1 MFTGMD
7 ILLQMEIQLLLLVQ
21 ACIKVWCDPTDTNW
35 TTWINTDRPYFG
47 KGDDETVATI
57 RKRSYDICQGRDPVD
72 ARCRIVGQGFIFTS
86 RTMDYLANKLRVPCT
101 NQGLM
106 CINEDQLASYPGPA
120 CSDYEIQ
127 FLCPSKDTN
136 SVQGSGD
143 ISIIAVAAG
152 LSVILPIMCVIGM
165 HLCHHF
171 RRRRLEQRALT
182 QTRSGNEQES
192 VAIQTDYNFGP
203 PRYSQLFGPD
213 MSSSTLLRSAPS
225 LTSVRTAVTHVSDL
239 GRFSHFVIPNSSE
252 SRGSIDGNIY
262 QISHGSICDTPE
274 TSMAQ
279 VHSSNGRFPGMHV
292 SIFEMYPDT
301 STEQSTP
308 IYSTPPPSYS
318 DALVFLQ
325 SIDTKV
331 VLDSQSHDEKDNQE
345 QQQQEQEQQEQEQ
358 QVQEQDKEQ
367 EQTQVVRM

>member
-1 MFTGMD
+1 MFRRKD
-7 ILLQMEIQLLLLVQ
+7 ILLQMEIQLLVLVQ
-21 ACIKVWCDPTDTNW
+21 VFVKVWCDAADANW

-72 ARCRIVGQGFIFTS
+72 ARCRIVGQGFIFNS
-86 RTMDYLANKLRVPCT
+86 RTIDYLANKLRIPCT

-106 CINEDQLASYPGPA
+106 CVNDDQIISYPGPA

-127 FLCPSKDTN
+127 FLCPSKDAN

-143 ISIIAVAAG
+143 ISIIAIAAG

-171 RRRRLEQRALT
+171 RRRRLERRGLT
-182 QTRSGNEQES
+182 QTGSGNEQES

-213 MSSSTLLRSAPS
+213 MSPSTLIHTAPS
-225 LTSVRTAVTHVSDL
+225 LTSVRTSVTHVSDL
-239 GRFSHFVIPNSSE
+239 GHFSHFVISNSSE
-252 SRGSIDGNIY
+252 SSVDGNIY
-262 QISHGSICDTPE
+262 QISHGSICDTPDP
-274 TSMAQ
+274 SIAHGSQ
-279 VHSSNGRFPGMHV
+279 SRFPGMHI
-292 SIFEMYPDT
+292 SILERYPDT
-301 STEQSTP
+301 PTEQTTP

-325 SIDTKV
+325 SIDRKV
-331 VLDSQSHDEKDNQE
+331 VPDSQSRDEKDSQGQQ
-345 QQQQEQEQQEQEQ
+345 QQQQEQQQEKEQEQ
-358 QVQEQDKEQ
+358 QQEKEQ
-367 EQTQVVRM
+367 EPTQEIRM